1 MNTTIFEYQQGETT
15 YFSTVLNS
23 KFINENSKVLIYGED
38 ERGYQRSIKDDH
50 VRGIKKYINEH
61 PNYLFPSS
69 IILAMDKKEYENCKR
84 TDLDNSIYKIDLN
97 NMKFRIVDGQHRLKA
112 LHETNQD
119 ILLNVIVMIISEG
132 KEKLELDVFTN
143 LNSKAKRIPTDLAE
157 LAKFKYQILSEGKN
171 LNIDDSADF
180 IAMKT
185 ATDLNEN
192 NKIWKNAIKVN
203 INSEINTGIVG
214 ISAYKKSILSI
225 SKKINKNV
233 DAKNIKELED
243 ASNICYSILEEAW
256 DICFDKWSFCFNE
269 SDNNKIYNTKY
280 YLQKTMGVSIIN
292 GLINEYLDYNNTI
305 DGFKSMIENSN
316 VKISDWETA
325 GIMSGHSSE
334 AGFSKI
340 RKLVKGEI
348 QTL

>member
-1 MNTTIFEYQQGETT
+1 METTILEYQQGEIT
-15 YFSTVLNS
+15 YFSTILNS
-23 KFINENSKVLIYGED
+23 KFINENSKVLIYGEN

-69 IILAMDKKEYENCKR
+69 IILAMNENEYRSCKR
-84 TDLDNSIYKIDLN
+84 TKLDKNVYKMDLN
-97 NMKFRIVDGQHRLKA
+97 NINFRIVDGQHRLKA
-112 LHETNQD
+112 LLETGKD

-171 LNIDDSADF
+171 LNLDDSADF

-192 NKIWKNAIKVN
+192 NRIWKNAIKVN

-225 SKKINKNV
+225 SKKINKNIN
-233 DAKNIKELED
+233 AKNIEELEK
-243 ASNICYSILEEAW
+243 ASTICYSLLEEAW
-256 DICFDKWSFCFNE
+256 DICFDKWRFCFSEN
-269 SDNNKIYNTKY
+269 DKNKVYNTKY
-280 YLQKTMGVSIIN
+280 YLQKTMGVSVIN
-292 GLINEYLDYNNTI
+292 GLISEYLDVNNNI
-305 DGFKSMIENSN
+305 DGFKAMIEKSN

-340 RKLVKGEI
+340 RKLIKGEI
-348 QTL
+348 QSL